1 MRDVDMTRLPI
12 PNAKNV
18 YIKIANV
25 VLNLKV
31 DGMGLEVVITQTF
44 PRERCVQFDLVEFVN
59 QENISVDVVENL
71 RVRVQIV

>member
-31 DGMGLEVVITQTF
+31 DGIGLQVVITQTVA
-44 PRERCVQFDLVEFVN
+44 RVRRVQFDLVEFVN